1 MESYFKKVR
10 EYLFELEISISKED
24 EANQVFVIEKEEDG
38 IKNMV
43 IAIAEPLIIIEQSLF
58 VIQSPSI
65 DVYKTLLMKNR
76 DIIHGA
82 LVLDDDGKT
91 VIFRDTLE
99 VSNLDLNELSGSI
112 ESLSLLLGEFGQEIL
127 TLVK

>member
-58 VIQSPSI
+58 VIQTPSVE
-65 DVYKTLLMKNR
+65 VYKTLLMKNR

-99 VSNLDLNELSGSI
+99 VSNLDLNEIQGSI